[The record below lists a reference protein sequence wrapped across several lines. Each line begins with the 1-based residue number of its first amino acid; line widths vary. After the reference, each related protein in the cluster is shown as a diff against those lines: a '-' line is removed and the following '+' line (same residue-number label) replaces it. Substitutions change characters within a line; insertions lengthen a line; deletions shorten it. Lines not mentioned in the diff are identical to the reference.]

1 VAEASSGVQSVSRA
15 FALLEALGR
24 RGGQA
29 GLSELA
35 QELELPLPTIHR
47 LLKTLTSLGYV
58 RQLPSRRY
66 GLGPG
71 LISLGD
77 QATRLLATWARPALE
92 RLEEATRET
101 ANLALLDGDMIVYVA
116 QVPSRQQMRMFTE
129 VGRRVHAHSAGVGKA
144 ILAQL
149 PDDDVLR
156 IVRQAGMP
164 SFTATTLRTEQDL
177 LADLAE
183 IRARGY
189 AIDEGE
195 REVGVRC
202 FAVAVPGASTPAA
215 VSISGPEARV
225 TSTTAQWMV
234 PALQTAADALRTAL
248 RDTAVI

>member
-1 VAEASSGVQSVSRA
+1 
-15 FALLEALGR
+15 
-24 RGGQA
+24 
-29 GLSELA
+29 
-35 QELELPLPTIHR
+35 
-47 LLKTLTSLGYV
+47 
-58 RQLPSRRY
+58 
-66 GLGPG
+66 
-71 LISLGD
+71 
-77 QATRLLATWARPALE
+77 
-92 RLEEATRET
+92 
-101 ANLALLDGDMIVYVA
+101 MIVYVA

-149 PDDDVLR
+149 PDDEVLR

-164 SFTATTLRTEQDL
+164 TFTATTLRTEQEL
-177 LADLAE
+177 LADLDG

-225 TSTTAQWMV
+225 SSTTEPGMV
-234 PALQTAADALRTAL
+234 SALQTAAGDLRAAL
-248 RDTAVI
+248 RDAALV